1 MPMSA
6 MTSNGKTKPTP
17 EIKLAV
23 LGRAGVGK
31 SALVVRFL
39 TRRFIWEYDPTLECT
54 YKHVAT
60 VDDELVN
67 MEILD
72 TAGQVEALQREG
84 HIRWADGFIFV
95 YAINDRQSFEEVMKM
110 KDYLDDIKKTN
121 VQCVLVGNKVDLM
134 RERDVSTAEG
144 MKLATEMACAFFET
158 SVCDGSEEIYE
169 LFYELAREVKRR
181 KLIENKPR
189 RRSSAQQVKQ
199 VFTKMFNT
207 NKQTNRQSSM

>member
-1 MPMSA
+1 MPDVHAFSPASHVSM
-6 MTSNGKTKPTP
+6 G
-17 EIKLAV
+17 
-23 LGRAGVGK
+23 
-31 SALVVRFL
+31 ALVVRFL

-60 VDDELVN
+60 LDEELVN

-72 TAGQVEALQREG
+72 TAGQVEAIQREG
-84 HIRWADGFIFV
+84 HIRWADGFILV
-95 YAINDRQSFEEVMKM
+95 YSINDRHSFEEVIKL
-110 KDYLDDIKKTN
+110 KDYLDDVKKTN

-158 SVCDGSEEIYE
+158 SVCDGSDEIYE
-169 LFYELAREVKRR
+169 LFYEVAREVKRR
-181 KLIENKPR
+181 KLIENKVR

>member
-6 MTSNGKTKPTP
+6 MTSNGKSKPTP

-84 HIRWADGFIFV
+84 HIRWADGFILV

-110 KDYLDDIKKTN
+110 KDFLDDIKKTN

-158 SVCDGSEEIYE
+158 SVCDGNEEIYE